1 MSEAPKKHTMPFRP
15 VRTKRVKDEREKH
28 MTERQIA
35 ARRRQL
41 EENRKQTASKG
52 SSGGQRM
59 AKLHPG
65 QVRIGRA
72 WRALTVDQVHDI
84 RRKLQAGARGV
95 DLAREYGVGQA
106 CISAIKHGRSFAWLK

>member
-1 MSEAPKKHTMPFRP
+1 MTEDNKKRKMPFRP
-15 VRTKRVKDEREKH
+15 VRTKRVKDDREKH

-41 EENRKQTASKG
+41 AENRKNEAVKG

-65 QVRIGRA
+65 QVRITN
-72 WRALTVDQVHDI
+72 LIVD
-84 RRKLQAGARGV
+84 
-95 DLAREYGVGQA
+95 
-106 CISAIKHGRSFAWLK
+106 